1 LPETPLVSVL
11 IPTYNGVRFI
21 AETLTSVLDQT
32 HDHLEVIVGDDCS
45 SDGTVDIVR
54 RIAGDDPRVQVVL
67 YDRNVGG
74 FASHDVLLRLA
85 TGRYVKF
92 LLQDD
97 VLAPESIE
105 QLVEPLEADPRLVLA
120 TSKRALIDER
130 GDRLPDGAHTAAI
143 SPTAGTVD
151 GRELGD
157 LMLANMLNVIGEV
170 STVVFRRSVE
180 VGEPVLSIDT
190 REMFANGD
198 IALWVKLL
206 AQGDA
211 FYTPVELS
219 SFRQHAGQSSRN
231 PATAVG
237 GIIEWPVIVDRAR
250 ALGFLADPVR
260 ERSAHVH
267 IARAAVELL
276 ARVAGTPSEGRVL
289 EVLYLT
295 TARLAELGAGPAPAG
310 DLGRLHGGAALE
322 RLHRPLDADSPALGH
337 RSPVA
342 EAAVAAPAAD
352 PPAIAAAVEG
362 LRRLALAGAA
372 QRFIALVP
380 PERLAD
386 VEPLYAA
393 ALESGADFDL
403 ELVAAADVTAV
414 RRPGWILVPAA

>member
-1 LPETPLVSVL
+1 MTPLVSVL
-11 IPTYNGVRFI
+11 IPTYNGERFI
-21 AETLTSVLDQT
+21 AETLTSVLEQT

-54 RIAGDDPRVQVVL
+54 RIAAGDPRVQVVL

-85 TGRYVKF
+85 TGSYVKF

-97 VLAPESIE
+97 VLARESIE
-105 QLVEPLEADPRLVLA
+105 QLVAPLEADPRLVLA

-130 GDRLPDGAHTAAI
+130 GNRLPDGPHTAAI
-143 SPTAGTVD
+143 SSQAGTVE
-151 GRELGD
+151 GLELGN

-170 STVVFRRSVE
+170 STVVYRRNVD

-211 FYTPVELS
+211 YYTPVELS
-219 SFRQHAGQSSRN
+219 SFRQHEAQSSRN
-231 PATAVG
+231 PATAIG
-237 GIIEWPVIVDRAR
+237 GIIEWPVIIDRAR
-250 ALGFLADPVR
+250 ALGFLADPAL

-267 IARAAVELL
+267 VARAAVELL
-276 ARVAGTPSEGRVL
+276 ARVAGTPAEGRVL

-295 TARLAELGAGPAPAG
+295 TARLAELGADPLAPAG
-310 DLGRLHGGAALE
+310 DVGRLHGGAALE
-322 RLHRPLDADSPALGH
+322 RLQRPLDADSPALGH

-342 EAAVAAPAAD
+342 EAAVTAPTAD
-352 PPAIAAAVEG
+352 PVAITAAVEG

-372 QRFIALVP
+372 HRFIALVP
-380 PERLAD
+380 PECLAD
-386 VEPLYAA
+386 AEPLYAA
-393 ALESGADFDL
+393 ALESGPDFDL
-403 ELVAAADVTAV
+403 ELVPASDVTAV